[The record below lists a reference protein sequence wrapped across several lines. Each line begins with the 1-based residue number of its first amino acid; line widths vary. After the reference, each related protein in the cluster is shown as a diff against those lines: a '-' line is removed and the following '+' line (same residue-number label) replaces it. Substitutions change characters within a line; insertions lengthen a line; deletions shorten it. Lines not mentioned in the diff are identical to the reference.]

1 MHTDFLVLL
10 SYITS
15 SLHRIH
21 ECIVSKISFCAYW
34 NRVKELIKRV
44 DVIFNASAITFNLFI
59 CAIPFTLIL
68 ISIIGY
74 VLSIDA
80 AYAELV
86 RYGTELLPDITYQ
99 QTNSVTLESE
109 RIVQTLLAPLIQGRN
124 VLGVSG
130 IIIMLF
136 FTQSLF
142 HSLKAVLFNVFDI
155 QKKQHPIKGLMTN
168 VVGIGLLGSVF
179 LFFSLLVSLVSLF
192 ELRTIA
198 VPLTDIVIELPW
210 VYELLDILL
219 PLLFTYMLAFV
230 IFRFMSEREISIPD
244 ALQGAALF
252 TMLFESAKLL
262 LSLYLSYAL
271 TRYEFVYQG
280 YTVIIVLALWV
291 FYLSILFVL
300 SAILLRAK
308 IDQQKIV

>member
-1 MHTDFLVLL
+1 M
-10 SYITS
+10 
-15 SLHRIH
+15 
-21 ECIVSKISFCAYW
+21 SKNGLRAYW
-34 NRVKELIKRV
+34 SRVIELVKQV
-44 DVIFNASAITFNLFI
+44 DVIFNASAVTFNLFI

-86 RYGTELLPDITYQ
+86 RYGTELLPDITYE
-99 QTNSVTLESE
+99 QTNSVTVESE
-109 RIVQTLLAPLIQGRN
+109 RIVQALLAPLIQGRN
-124 VLGVSG
+124 VLGITG

-142 HSLKAVLFNVFDI
+142 HSLKLVLFNVFDI
-155 QKKQHPIKGLMTN
+155 QKRSHPLKSILANFLGL
-168 VVGIGLLGSVF
+168 GLLGTVF
-179 LFFSLLVSLVSLF
+179 LFFSLLVSFVSLF

-198 VPLTDIVIELPW
+198 VPLTEIVIELPW
-210 VYELLDILL
+210 VYEVLDTLL
-219 PLLFTYMLAFV
+219 PLLFTFMLAFV
-230 IFRFMSEREISIPD
+230 IFRFMSEREISISD

-252 TMLFESAKLL
+252 TVLFESAKLL
-262 LSLYLSYAL
+262 LSLYLSYAMS
-271 TRYEFVYQG
+271 RYEFVYQG
-280 YTVIIVLALWV
+280 YTIIIVLALWV

-308 IDQQKIV
+308 IDHH

>member
-1 MHTDFLVLL
+1 M
-10 SYITS
+10 
-15 SLHRIH
+15 
-21 ECIVSKISFCAYW
+21 SKNGLRAYW
-34 NRVKELIKRV
+34 SRVIELVKQV
-44 DVIFNASAITFNLFI
+44 DVIFNASAVTFNLFI

-74 VLSIDA
+74 VLSIDT
-80 AYAELV
+80 AYMELV
-86 RYGTELLPDITYQ
+86 RYGTELLPDITYE

-124 VLGVSG
+124 VLGITG

-142 HSLKAVLFNVFDI
+142 HSLKLVLFNVFDI
-155 QKKQHPIKGLMTN
+155 QKRSHPLKSILANFLGL
-168 VVGIGLLGSVF
+168 GLLGTVF
-179 LFFSLLVSLVSLF
+179 LFFSLLVSFVSLF

-198 VPLTDIVIELPW
+198 VPLTEIVIELPW
-210 VYELLDILL
+210 VYEVLDMLL

-230 IFRFMSEREISIPD
+230 IFRFMSEREISISD
-244 ALQGAALF
+244 AMQGAALF
-252 TMLFESAKLL
+252 TVLFESAKLL
-262 LSLYLSYAL
+262 LSLYLSYAMS
-271 TRYEFVYQG
+271 RYEFVYQG

-291 FYLSILFVL
+291 FYLSVLFVL

-308 IDQQKIV
+308 IDCHKIV

>member
-1 MHTDFLVLL
+1 M
-10 SYITS
+10 
-15 SLHRIH
+15 
-21 ECIVSKISFCAYW
+21 SKNGLRAYW
-34 NRVKELIKRV
+34 SRVIELVKQV
-44 DVIFNASAITFNLFI
+44 DVIFNASAVTFNLFI

-74 VLSIDA
+74 VLSIDT
-80 AYAELV
+80 AYTELV
-86 RYGTELLPDITYQ
+86 RYGTELLPDITYE

-124 VLGVSG
+124 VLGITG

-142 HSLKAVLFNVFDI
+142 HSLKLVLFNVFDI
-155 QKKQHPIKGLMTN
+155 QKRSHPLKSILANFLGL
-168 VVGIGLLGSVF
+168 GLLGTVF
-179 LFFSLLVSLVSLF
+179 LFFSLLVSFVSLF

-198 VPLTDIVIELPW
+198 VPLTEIVIELPW
-210 VYELLDILL
+210 VYEVLDMLL

-230 IFRFMSEREISIPD
+230 IFRFMSEREISISD
-244 ALQGAALF
+244 AMQGAALF
-252 TMLFESAKLL
+252 TVLFESAKLL
-262 LSLYLSYAL
+262 LSLYLSYAMS
-271 TRYEFVYQG
+271 RYEFVYQG

-291 FYLSILFVL
+291 FYLSNLFVL

-308 IDQQKIV
+308 IDRH

>member
-1 MHTDFLVLL
+1 MLKNGL
-10 SYITS
+10 
-15 SLHRIH
+15 R
-21 ECIVSKISFCAYW
+21 AYW
-34 NRVKELIKRV
+34 SRVIELVKQV
-44 DVIFNASAITFNLFI
+44 DVIFNASAVTFNLFI

-86 RYGTELLPDITYQ
+86 RYGTELLPDITYE
-99 QTNSVTLESE
+99 QTNSVTVESE
-109 RIVQTLLAPLIQGRN
+109 RIVQALLAPLIQGRN
-124 VLGVSG
+124 VLGITG

-142 HSLKAVLFNVFDI
+142 HSLKLVLFNIFDI
-155 QKKQHPIKGLMTN
+155 QRRSHPLKSILANFLGL
-168 VVGIGLLGSVF
+168 GLLGTVF
-179 LFFSLLVSLVSLF
+179 LFFSLLVSFVSLF

-198 VPLTDIVIELPW
+198 IPLTEIVIELPW
-210 VYELLDILL
+210 VYEVLDILL

-230 IFRFMSEREISIPD
+230 IFRFMSEREISISD

-252 TMLFESAKLL
+252 TVLFLSAKLL
-262 LSLYLSYAL
+262 LSLYLSYAMS
-271 TRYEFVYQG
+271 RYEFVYQG

-308 IDQQKIV
+308 IDRY

>member
-1 MHTDFLVLL
+1 M
-10 SYITS
+10 
-15 SLHRIH
+15 
-21 ECIVSKISFCAYW
+21 SKNGLRAYW
-34 NRVKELIKRV
+34 SRVIELVKQV
-44 DVIFNASAITFNLFI
+44 DVIFNASAVTFNLFI

-74 VLSIDA
+74 VLSIDT
-80 AYAELV
+80 AYTELV
-86 RYGTELLPDITYQ
+86 RYGTELLPDITYE

-124 VLGVSG
+124 VLGITG

-142 HSLKAVLFNVFDI
+142 HSLKLVLFNVFDI
-155 QKKQHPIKGLMTN
+155 QKRSHPLKSILANFLGL
-168 VVGIGLLGSVF
+168 GLLGTVF
-179 LFFSLLVSLVSLF
+179 LFFSLLVSFVSLF

-198 VPLTDIVIELPW
+198 VPLTEIVIELPW
-210 VYELLDILL
+210 VYEVLDMLL

-230 IFRFMSEREISIPD
+230 IFRFMSEREISISD
-244 ALQGAALF
+244 AMQGAALF
-252 TMLFESAKLL
+252 TVLFESAKLL
-262 LSLYLSYAL
+262 LSLYLSYAMS
-271 TRYEFVYQG
+271 RYEFVYQG

-291 FYLSILFVL
+291 FYLSVLFVL

-308 IDQQKIV
+308 IDRHKIV

>member
-1 MHTDFLVLL
+1 M
-10 SYITS
+10 
-15 SLHRIH
+15 
-21 ECIVSKISFCAYW
+21 SKNGLRAYW
-34 NRVKELIKRV
+34 SRVIELVKQV
-44 DVIFNASAITFNLFI
+44 DVIFNASAVTFNLFI

-86 RYGTELLPDITYQ
+86 RYGTELLPDITYE
-99 QTNSVTLESE
+99 QTNSVTVESE
-109 RIVQTLLAPLIQGRN
+109 RIVQALLAPLIQGRN
-124 VLGVSG
+124 VLGITG

-142 HSLKAVLFNVFDI
+142 HSLKLVLFNVFDI
-155 QKKQHPIKGLMTN
+155 QKRSHPLKSILVNFLGL
-168 VVGIGLLGSVF
+168 GLLGTVF
-179 LFFSLLVSLVSLF
+179 LFFSLLVSFVSLF

-198 VPLTDIVIELPW
+198 IPLTEIVIELPW
-210 VYELLDILL
+210 VYEVLDMLL

-230 IFRFMSEREISIPD
+230 IFRFMSEREISISD

-252 TMLFESAKLL
+252 TVLFLSAKLL
-262 LSLYLSYAL
+262 LSLYLSYAMS
-271 TRYEFVYQG
+271 RYEFVYQG

-308 IDQQKIV
+308 IDRH

>member
-1 MHTDFLVLL
+1 M
-10 SYITS
+10 
-15 SLHRIH
+15 
-21 ECIVSKISFCAYW
+21 SKNGLRAYW
-34 NRVKELIKRV
+34 SRVIELVKQV
-44 DVIFNASAITFNLFI
+44 DVIFNASAVTFNLFI

-86 RYGTELLPDITYQ
+86 RYGTELIPDITYE
-99 QTNSVTLESE
+99 QTNSVTVESE
-109 RIVQTLLAPLIQGRN
+109 RIVQALLAPMIQSRN
-124 VLGVSG
+124 VLGITG

-142 HSLKAVLFNVFDI
+142 HSLKNVLFNVFDI
-155 QKKQHPIKGLMTN
+155 QKRSHPLKSILANFLGL
-168 VVGIGLLGSVF
+168 GLLGTVF
-179 LFFSLLVSLVSLF
+179 LFFSLLVSFVSLF

-198 VPLTDIVIELPW
+198 VPLTEIFIELPW
-210 VYELLDILL
+210 FYEVLDMSL

-230 IFRFMSEREISIPD
+230 IFRFMSEREISISD

-252 TMLFESAKLL
+252 TVLFESAKLL
-262 LSLYLSYAL
+262 LSLYLSYAMS
-271 TRYEFVYQG
+271 RYEFVYQG

-308 IDQQKIV
+308 IDRY

>member
-1 MHTDFLVLL
+1 M
-10 SYITS
+10 
-15 SLHRIH
+15 
-21 ECIVSKISFCAYW
+21 SKNGLRAYW
-34 NRVKELIKRV
+34 SRVIELVKQV
-44 DVIFNASAITFNLFI
+44 DVIFNASAVTFNLFI

-80 AYAELV
+80 AYTELV
-86 RYGTELLPDITYQ
+86 RYGTELLPDITYE

-124 VLGVSG
+124 VLGITG

-142 HSLKAVLFNVFDI
+142 HSLKLVLFNVFDI
-155 QKKQHPIKGLMTN
+155 QKRSHPLKSILANFLGL
-168 VVGIGLLGSVF
+168 GLLGTVF
-179 LFFSLLVSLVSLF
+179 LFFSLLVSFVSLF

-198 VPLTDIVIELPW
+198 VPLTEIVIELPW
-210 VYELLDILL
+210 VYEVLDMLL

-230 IFRFMSEREISIPD
+230 IFRFMSEREISISD
-244 ALQGAALF
+244 AMQGAALF
-252 TMLFESAKLL
+252 TVLFESAKLL
-262 LSLYLSYAL
+262 LSLYLSYAMS
-271 TRYEFVYQG
+271 RYEFVYQG

-291 FYLSILFVL
+291 FYLSVLFVL

-308 IDQQKIV
+308 IDRHKIV

>member
-1 MHTDFLVLL
+1 MSENGL
-10 SYITS
+10 
-15 SLHRIH
+15 R
-21 ECIVSKISFCAYW
+21 AYW
-34 NRVKELIKRV
+34 SRVIELVKQV
-44 DVIFNASAITFNLFI
+44 DVIFNASAVTFNLFI

-74 VLSIDA
+74 VLSIDT
-80 AYAELV
+80 AYMELV
-86 RYGTELLPDITYQ
+86 RYGTELLPDITYE

-124 VLGVSG
+124 VLGITG

-142 HSLKAVLFNVFDI
+142 HSLKLVLFNVFDI
-155 QKKQHPIKGLMTN
+155 QKRSHPLKSILANFLGL
-168 VVGIGLLGSVF
+168 GLLGTVF
-179 LFFSLLVSLVSLF
+179 LFFSLLVSFVSLF

-198 VPLTDIVIELPW
+198 IPLTEIVIELPW
-210 VYELLDILL
+210 VYEVLDMLL

-230 IFRFMSEREISIPD
+230 IFRFMSEREISISD

-252 TMLFESAKLL
+252 TVLFLSAKLL
-262 LSLYLSYAL
+262 LSLYLSYAMS
-271 TRYEFVYQG
+271 RYEFVYQG

-291 FYLSILFVL
+291 FYLSVLFVL

-308 IDQQKIV
+308 IDRHKIV